1 MKVANEVNENFKN
14 LSTALK
20 VTKTNTLNI
29 QQNKSLKNYNTF
41 GISVNAKRFISVDS
55 VYQLQQ
61 LLKVEKELFLIS
73 GGSNMLLTKD
83 IEKLVVHIDI
93 KGISIDR
100 EDNNDIYITVNAGE
114 NWHEFVLWCVSNNY
128 GGIEN
133 LSLIPG
139 NVGTC
144 PIQNI
149 GAYGVEVKD
158 TITKVE
164 ALNIETGKL
173 VQFSNEDC
181 KFGYRNSI
189 FKNEEKG
196 KYIITSVNFK
206 LTKSNHNTNI
216 SYGAIKTELTSK
228 EIKKPTLK
236 DISDAVITIR
246 KSKLPD
252 PKEIGNSGSF
262 FKNPVIATS
271 QFLELQKKHPKIP
284 SYKIS
289 DSEIKV
295 PAGWLIEQ
303 AGFKGKR
310 FGDFGVHEKQALVLV
325 NYGNASGKEVYQ
337 LAEKIKE
344 SILNKFGISLEIEV
358 NIIQ

>member
-1 MKVANEVNENFKN
+1 MK
-14 LSTALK
+14 
-20 VTKTNTLNI
+20 TLQNI
-29 QQNKSLKNYNTF
+29 SLKNYNTF
-41 GISVNAKRFISVDS
+41 GIDVLAKRFISVDG

-61 LLKVEKELFLIS
+61 LLKIEKNIFLIS

-93 KGISIDR
+93 KGISIDK
-100 EDNNDIYITVNAGE
+100 EDDTAAYITVNAGE
-114 NWHEFVLWCVSNNY
+114 NWHDLVLWCVIQNY

-164 ALNIETGKL
+164 ALEIETGKL
-173 VQFSNEDC
+173 ISFSNAAC

-189 FKNEEKG
+189 FKNDVKG
-196 KYIITSVNFK
+196 KYIITSVGFK
-206 LTKSNHNTNI
+206 LTKNKHHLNT
-216 SYGAIKTELTSK
+216 SYGAIETELLLK
-228 EIKKPTLK
+228 QIKKPTLQ
-236 DISDAVITIR
+236 DISDAVIAIR

-252 PKEIGNSGSF
+252 PKKIGNCGSF
-262 FKNPVIATS
+262 FKNPVISKS
-271 QFLELQKKHPKIP
+271 QFLELQKEYPKIP
-284 SYKIS
+284 SYPIS
-289 DSEIKV
+289 DDEIKI

-325 NYGNASGKEVYQ
+325 NYGNASGKEIYQ
-337 LAEKIKE
+337 LAQKIQE
-344 SILNKFGISLEIEV
+344 TILNTFGVCLEIEV
-358 NIIQ
+358 NVI